1 MATVSW
7 RLAQFFEDTP
17 MKRIA
22 TLLLLTLSLPALAAL
37 EVGDVKFDDTAKVG
51 AGDTVING
59 AGMRKVLF
67 IKGYAMALYLP
78 QKATTTAGALAAKG
92 AKRIRLVLLREAS
105 GETFADALASGI
117 QKNHGEAEMAALG
130 ERIGKLKATM
140 LGIGTVGKG
149 AVIHLDWLPEAGAL
163 RLTVNGEKKG
173 DDIAGEDFFRALL
186 KIWLGDKP
194 IQDDLKEQLLGKP
207 AS

>member
-1 MATVSW
+1 
-7 RLAQFFEDTP
+7 

-22 TLLLLTLSLPALAAL
+22 TLLLTLSLTALPALAAL

-78 QKATTTAGALAAKG
+78 QKAATTTEALAAKG

-149 AVIHLDWLPEAGAL
+149 AVIHLDWLPEANGGAV

-173 DDIAGEDFFRALL
+173 EDIAGEDFFRALL
-186 KIWLGDKP
+186 RIWLGDKP
-194 IQDDLKEQLLGKP
+194 IQDDLKEQLLGKR

>member
-1 MATVSW
+1 MNKL
-7 RLAQFFEDTP
+7 LA
-17 MKRIA
+17 M
-22 TLLLLTLSLPALAAL
+22 LLLAISLPALAAL

-78 QKATTTAGALAAKG
+78 QKVATTAEALTAKG

-117 QKNHGEAEMAALG
+117 QKNHGEQEILALNS
-130 ERIGKLKATM
+130 RIEAFKATM
-140 LGIGTVGKG
+140 LGVGTVAKG
-149 AVIHLDWLPEAGAL
+149 AAVHLDWLPEVGGGVT
-163 RLTVNGEKKG
+163 RLTIDGAKKG
-173 DDIAGEDFFRALL
+173 EDVAGEDFYRALL

-194 IQDDLKEQLLGKP
+194 IQDDLKQHLLGK
-207 AS
+207 AAN

>member
-1 MATVSW
+1 MNKL
-7 RLAQFFEDTP
+7 LA
-17 MKRIA
+17 I
-22 TLLLLTLSLPALAAL
+22 LLLAISLPALAAL
-37 EVGDVKFDDTAKVG
+37 EVADVKFDDKAKVG

-59 AGMRKVLF
+59 AGLRKVLF

-78 QKATTTAGALAAKG
+78 QKAATTAEVLTAKG
-92 AKRIRLVLLREAS
+92 AKRIRLVLLRDAS

-117 QKNHGEAEMAALG
+117 RKNHSEAEIVALNA
-130 ERIGKLKATM
+130 RIETLKATM
-140 LGIGTVGKG
+140 IGIGTVTKG
-149 AVIHLDWLPEAGAL
+149 AVIHLDWLPELGSGAV

-173 DDIAGEDFFRALL
+173 EDIAGEDFFRALL

-194 IQDDLKEQLLGKP
+194 IQDDLKDSLLGK

>member
-1 MATVSW
+1 MNKL
-7 RLAQFFEDTP
+7 LA
-17 MKRIA
+17 I
-22 TLLLLTLSLPALAAL
+22 LLLAISLPALAAL
-37 EVGDVKFDDTAKVG
+37 EVADVKFDDKAKVG

-59 AGMRKVLF
+59 AGLRKVLF

-78 QKATTTAGALAAKG
+78 QKAATTAEVLTAKG
-92 AKRIRLVLLREAS
+92 AKRIRLVLLRDAS

-117 QKNHGEAEMAALG
+117 RKNHGEAEIVALNA
-130 ERIGKLKATM
+130 RIETLKATM
-140 LGIGTVGKG
+140 IGIGTVAKG
-149 AVIHLDWLPEAGAL
+149 AVIHLDWLPELGSGAV

-173 DDIAGEDFFRALL
+173 EDIAGEDFFRALL

-194 IQDDLKEQLLGKP
+194 IQDDLKDNLLGK